1 MAKATLHWKPLTFT
15 QREAC
20 MKIILIGAS
29 GTLGKGIDK
38 ELCERHEIVRV
49 GNSSGDFQVD
59 ISDSDSIRALFEKPG
74 RFDALV
80 AAVGKVHFGA
90 LEEMGEA
97 QYQLGLRDKLMGQ
110 VNLVLLGREYAN
122 DGGSF
127 TLTSGVLAEQ
137 PIRFGSSA
145 SMVNCAV
152 EGFVR
157 GAALELPRGLRINAV
172 SPTVVSEALPGYAP
186 YFRGFK
192 PVPAADAALGYAR
205 SVEGA
210 QTGQV
215 YRIW

>member
-59 ISDSDSIRALFEKPG
+59 ISDSDSIRALFEKTG

-97 QYQLGLRDKLMGQ
+97 
-110 VNLVLLGREYAN
+110 
-122 DGGSF
+122 
-127 TLTSGVLAEQ
+127 
-137 PIRFGSSA
+137 
-145 SMVNCAV
+145 
-152 EGFVR
+152 
-157 GAALELPRGLRINAV
+157 
-172 SPTVVSEALPGYAP
+172 
-186 YFRGFK
+186 
-192 PVPAADAALGYAR
+192 
-205 SVEGA
+205 
-210 QTGQV
+210 
-215 YRIW
+215 

>member
-1 MAKATLHWKPLTFT
+1 M
-15 QREAC
+15 
-20 MKIILIGAS
+20 
-29 GTLGKGIDK
+29 
-38 ELCERHEIVRV
+38 
-49 GNSSGDFQVD
+49 
-59 ISDSDSIRALFEKPG
+59 
-74 RFDALV
+74 
-80 AAVGKVHFGA
+80 HFGA

-97 QYQLGLRDKLMGQ
+97 QYQLGLRAKLMGQ

>member
-1 MAKATLHWKPLTFT
+1 
-15 QREAC
+15 

-38 ELCERHEIVRV
+38 ELGERHEIVRV
-49 GNSSGDFQVD
+49 GHSSGDFQVD
-59 ISDSDSIRALFEKPG
+59 ISDSDSIRALFEKTG

-127 TLTSGVLAEQ
+127 TLTSGV
-137 PIRFGSSA
+137 P
-145 SMVNCAV
+145 
-152 EGFVR
+152 
-157 GAALELPRGLRINAV
+157 
-172 SPTVVSEALPGYAP
+172 
-186 YFRGFK
+186 
-192 PVPAADAALGYAR
+192 
-205 SVEGA
+205 
-210 QTGQV
+210 
-215 YRIW
+215 

>member
-1 MAKATLHWKPLTFT
+1 
-15 QREAC
+15 

-49 GNSSGDFQVD
+49 GHSSGDFQVD
-59 ISDSDSIRALFEKPG
+59 ISDSDSIRALFEKTG

-122 DGGSF
+122 DG
-127 TLTSGVLAEQ
+127 
-137 PIRFGSSA
+137 
-145 SMVNCAV
+145 
-152 EGFVR
+152 
-157 GAALELPRGLRINAV
+157 
-172 SPTVVSEALPGYAP
+172 
-186 YFRGFK
+186 
-192 PVPAADAALGYAR
+192 
-205 SVEGA
+205 
-210 QTGQV
+210 
-215 YRIW
+215 

>member
-1 MAKATLHWKPLTFT
+1 
-15 QREAC
+15 

-49 GNSSGDFQVD
+49 GHSSGDFQVD
-59 ISDSDSIRALFEKPG
+59 ISDSDSIRALFEKTG

-122 DGGSF
+122 DGAPSPSPAACSPSSRSASAVRRAWS
-127 TLTSGVLAEQ
+127 TAPSRA
-137 PIRFGSSA
+137 SSA
-145 SMVNCAV
+145 
-152 EGFVR
+152 
-157 GAALELPRGLRINAV
+157 
-172 SPTVVSEALPGYAP
+172 
-186 YFRGFK
+186 
-192 PVPAADAALGYAR
+192 
-205 SVEGA
+205 A
-210 QTGQV
+210 QP
-215 YRIW
+215 